1 MIQCRFPWET
11 RTFCHVST
19 MRPTKFR
26 VLLPVLLLSLG
37 LAPTAFAQRASLAD
51 RVAALEAQSTNTQGN
66 TDLLNQ
72 VSQLRSELTD
82 LRGTVE
88 QLQNENAQLKQRARD
103 QYLDLDGRIG
113 RLEGGA
119 GGGAAPS
126 AGNAAGAV
134 PPVALPAQNGASTAQ
149 PNPAAGASVEAPPS
163 VHGDAGAVAQAGDE
177 RTAYGVAFD
186 ALKKGEYADAAN
198 LFTSFLELYP
208 SGVYAPNALYWL
220 GESYYVT
227 QNYQMA
233 ADQFRGLI
241 SRYPTH
247 DKAPGALLK
256 LGLAQYGLGKV
267 NDAEAT
273 LQSVIQQYPNSD
285 VARTAEDRL
294 HSIQVG
300 QMR

>member
-1 MIQCRFPWET
+1 MIQCCFPWET
-11 RTFCHVST
+11 RTFCHVSI
-19 MRPTKFR
+19 MRPIKFR
-26 VLLPVLLLSLG
+26 LLLPVLLLSLA
-37 LAPTAFAQRASLAD
+37 LSPTAFAQRASLAD

-103 QYLDLDGRIG
+103 QYLDLDGRLG
-113 RLEGGA
+113 RLEGSG
-119 GGGAAPS
+119 GGGAPA
-126 AGNAAGAV
+126 AGAAAGAV
-134 PPVALPAQNGASTAQ
+134 PPVALPPQGGSASAPQ
-149 PNPAAGASVEAPPS
+149 ANPAAGASVEAAPS
-163 VHGDAGAVAQAGDE
+163 VHGDAGAMAQAGDE

-233 ADQFRGLI
+233 ADQFRALL

-247 DKAPGALLK
+247 DKASGALLK

-273 LQSVIQQYPNSD
+273 LQSVIQQYPDSD

>member
-1 MIQCRFPWET
+1 
-11 RTFCHVST
+11 
-19 MRPTKFR
+19 MRITPFR
-26 VLLPVLLLSLG
+26 IVLPVLLLSLG
-37 LAPTAFAQRASLAD
+37 LAPSALAQRASLAD
-51 RVAALEAQSTNTQGN
+51 RVAALETQSANTQGN

-72 VSQLRSELTD
+72 VNQLRSELTD

-113 RLEGGA
+113 RLEGA
-119 GGGAAPS
+119 GGGAP
-126 AGNAAGAV
+126 AAGAV
-134 PPVALPAQNGASTAQ
+134 PPVALPPAQGKASAAQ
-149 PNPAAGASVEAPPS
+149 LGPAAGASAEAAPS
-163 VHGDAGAVAQAGDE
+163 VHGDAGAMAQTGDE

-198 LFTSFLELYP
+198 LFSSFLATYP

-233 ADQFRGLI
+233 ADQFRALL

-267 NDAEAT
+267 NDAEST
-273 LQSVIQQYPNSD
+273 LQSVIQQYPSSD
-285 VARTAEDRL
+285 VARTAQDRL